1 MVFSSHIFV
10 FYFLPL
16 TLLLY
21 YATPW
26 RGRHLILT
34 LLSYLFYGW
43 ANPLFV
49 VLLLFS
55 TVVDYLCG
63 LAIVGSGPRWL
74 GWLAKLH
81 PKQTSAGQRSRSI
94 AHSPTTRRLDI
105 SSGPTRTSFKGD
117 DLTHGRCLAGGYG
130 PSDRWSGRIVPL
142 EPDTARTRGQRIA
155 VIVSVCT
162 NLALLGFFKYFN
174 FGVASYDAL
183 LTAFGLDGL
192 RLEMALRVTLPLG
205 ISFYTFQSMSYTI
218 DVYRGHAA
226 PLRSFINFACYVSM
240 FPQLVAGPIIRF
252 SEVANQLHHRTCTAA
267 KFARGVAFLSVGLA
281 KKILLANPCGQVAD
295 LAFDAGSLGALDAWY
310 GLVAYAFQ
318 IYFDFSAYSDMAIGL
333 GLMLGFVFPKNFD
346 SPYRSASITEFW
358 RRWHISLSSWLRDY
372 LYVPLG
378 GSRRGP
384 RRTYVNLLLVM
395 LLGGLWHGAAWTFVI
410 WGGLHGT
417 LLALERTRGKTAF
430 YDRLPRSVRVG
441 ATFMLVSIGWVFFRA
456 ADLGEA
462 IRYLQT
468 MLGLVAVEPSRAVLA
483 GVLYQPYLAGT
494 VAAAALVTW
503 GCPQTWDWTQR
514 LTATRTGLT
523 FAALVTTL
531 ALLSTQ
537 AYNPFIYFI
546 F

>member
-1 MVFSSHIFV
+1 MQLDFCYWLLGMVFSSTTFV
-10 FYFLPL
+10 FYFLPI

-21 YATPW
+21 YGAPW
-26 RGRHLILT
+26 RARHLVLT

-63 LAIVGSGPRWL
+63 LAIVDSGPL
-74 GWLAKLH
+74 WLARL
-81 PKQTSAGQRSRSI
+81 TGSRARSERWS
-94 AHSPTTRRLDI
+94 RRLV
-105 SSGPTRTSFKGD
+105 S
-117 DLTHGRCLAGGYG
+117 
-130 PSDRWSGRIVPL
+130 L
-142 EPDTARTRGQRIA
+142 EPDTTRAGGQRTA

-183 LTAFGLDGL
+183 LTVLGLDGL
-192 RLEMALRVTLPLG
+192 RLETVVRITLPLG

-226 PLRSFINFACYVSM
+226 PLRNFIDFACYVSM

-252 SEVANQLHHRTCTAA
+252 SEVADQLRDRICTAT

-281 KKILLANPCGQVAD
+281 KKVLLANPCGQVAD
-295 LAFDAGSLGALDAWY
+295 LAFDAGSLSVLDAWY

-378 GSRRGP
+378 GSRRGT

-417 LLALERTRGKTAF
+417 LLALERTRGKTAL
-430 YDRLPRSVRVG
+430 YDRLPRPVRVC

-462 IRYLQT
+462 LRYLQA
-468 MLGLVAVEPSRAVLA
+468 MLGLGAVEPSRAVLA
-483 GVLYQPYLAGT
+483 GVLYQPYLVGT
-494 VAAAALVTW
+494 VAAAALITW
-503 GCPQTWDWTQR
+503 GCPQTWDWTRQ
-514 LTATRTGLT
+514 LTAPRAGLT
-523 FAALVTTL
+523 VAAFVVAL